1 MENMAIVN
9 KLWLVLFFSLLPHTE
24 YIPTPWAA
32 DGRPVGASLV
42 KLLVP

>member
-1 MENMAIVN
+1 MRNMVIVN
-9 KLWLVLFFSLLPHTE
+9 KLWLVLFFFLLPHTE